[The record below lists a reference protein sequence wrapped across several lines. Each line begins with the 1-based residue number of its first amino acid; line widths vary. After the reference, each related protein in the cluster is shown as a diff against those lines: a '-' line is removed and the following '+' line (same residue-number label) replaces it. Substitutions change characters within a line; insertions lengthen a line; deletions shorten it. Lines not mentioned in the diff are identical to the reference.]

1 MPNLP
6 HPPMKPESFFNASSD
21 AFSRPRARRLLV
33 LGAAGLAATAAA
45 FLATAQDKKAG
56 ASAPRPALTVSA
68 VMPQRGSV
76 PIALAANGSL
86 AAWQEAS
93 IGSEAGGQRLVE
105 VRASVGDVVKKGQV
119 LAVFATESLDAAA
132 AQARASV
139 AEAEA
144 AAAEA
149 AANAERARVLQ
160 PSGAMSASQINQY
173 LTAEKTAQA
182 RVQAA
187 RANYESQAVRLS
199 QSRVLAPD
207 DGIISARNATVGAV
221 VGNGTELFRLI
232 RQGRLEWR
240 AEVTSAEL
248 GRIGPGTQATVIAAS
263 GTQLRGRVRTIGPT
277 VDPQT
282 RNGLV
287 YVDVTPVATPGQ
299 PARAMAGMFARGEFQ
314 LGASNALTV
323 PQTALVV
330 RDGFS
335 YVMRLGE
342 GDRVAAVKVQVG
354 RMVGDRVE
362 VTSGLDASARI
373 VASGGSFLSDG
384 DLVRVAPAA
393 ASASVPV
400 PASATTPAPA
410 SAARASAPPS
420 PPRAAPSAASK

>member
-1 MPNLP
+1 
-6 HPPMKPESFFNASSD
+6 MKPEPFLNAN
-21 AFSRPRARRLLV
+21 AFSRKRARRLLV
-33 LGAAGLAATAAA
+33 LGAAALGATAAA
-45 FLATAQDKKAG
+45 FVATAQDKKANTT
-56 ASAPRPALTVSA
+56 APRPALTVS
-68 VMPQRGSV
+68 VVTPQQGSA

-93 IGSEAGGQRLVE
+93 IGAEAGGQRLVE
-105 VRASVGDVVKKGQV
+105 VRASVGDRVKKGQV

-160 PSGAMSASQINQY
+160 PSGALSASQINQY

-248 GRIGPGTQATVIAAS
+248 GRIGPGTLATVIAAS

-282 RNGLV
+282 RNGVV
-287 YVDVTPVATPGQ
+287 YVDVTPVASPGQ

-342 GDRVAAVKVQVG
+342 GDRVASVKVQVG

-362 VTSGLDASARI
+362 LTGGLDASARI

-384 DLVRVAPAA
+384 DLVRVAAASPSAPASTPRAVPAA
-393 ASASVPV
+393 AS
-400 PASATTPAPA
+400 
-410 SAARASAPPS
+410 
-420 PPRAAPSAASK
+420 K

>member
-1 MPNLP
+1 MNL
-6 HPPMKPESFFNASSD
+6 SL
-21 AFSRPRARRLLV
+21 PRSLV
-33 LGAAGLAATAAA
+33 LRSALGALCVATLGVAAGLS
-45 FLATAQDKKAG
+45 TAQDKPA
-56 ASAPRPALTVSA
+56 APGPKPALSVS
-68 VMPQRGSV
+68 VVTPQKLQMAQ
-76 PIALAANGSL
+76 ILAANGNL

-93 IGSEAGGQRLVE
+93 IGAEAGGQRLVE
-105 VRASVGDVVKKGQV
+105 VRASVGDRVKKGQV

-248 GRIGPGTQATVIAAS
+248 GRIGPGTLATVIAAS

-282 RNGLV
+282 RNGVV

-342 GDRVAAVKVQVG
+342 GDRVASVKVQVG

-362 VTSGLDASARI
+362 LTGGLDASARI

-384 DLVRVAPAA
+384 DLVRVAAASPSAPASTPRAVPAA
-393 ASASVPV
+393 AS
-400 PASATTPAPA
+400 
-410 SAARASAPPS
+410 
-420 PPRAAPSAASK
+420 K